1 MHVFKKLNNM
11 NRQQLK
17 KLADLTIALENV
29 DEGVVKYVSEK
40 LSRSDLKE
48 YLLLLKKLVN
58 NNTVYVKTDIDIS
71 RDVKKTISEMFPG
84 KKMVFEKDT
93 FSGGGVSIKTG
104 DNIFNLSVKN
114 YINQTVETLKE
125 QL

>member
-1 MHVFKKLNNM
+1 M

-29 DEGVVKYVSEK
+29 DAGVVKYVSEK

-58 NNTVYVKTDIDIS
+58 A
-71 RDVKKTISEMFPG
+71 
-84 KKMVFEKDT
+84 
-93 FSGGGVSIKTG
+93 
-104 DNIFNLSVKN
+104 LKN
-114 YINQTVETLKE
+114 V
-125 QL
+125 

>member
-1 MHVFKKLNNM
+1 M

-17 KLADLTIALENV
+17 KLADLSITSENV
-29 DEGVVKYVSEK
+29 NTNVAKYVLQK
-40 LSRSDLKE
+40 LSRDDLKE

-58 NNTVYVKTDIDIS
+58 ENTVYVKTDIDTTQ
-71 RDVKKTISEMFPG
+71 DVKKTLSGMFPG
-84 KKMVFEKDT
+84 KKLVFEKDH
-93 FSGGGVSIKTG
+93 FSGGGIVVRTG

>member
-1 MHVFKKLNNM
+1 M

-17 KLADLTIALENV
+17 KLADLTIASENV
-29 DEGVVKYVSEK
+29 DAGIIKYVSEK

-58 NNTVYVKTDIDIS
+58 DNTVYVKTDIDIS
-71 RDVKKTISEMFPG
+71 RDVKKTISEIFPG
-84 KKMVFEKDT
+84 KKLIFEKDT
-93 FSGGGVSIKTG
+93 LSGGGISIKTG